1 MPIHPKP
8 YGTSDFVYQGRICLC
23 GVRPKTQSNGDFL
36 KGVKRSACDGLDSKR
51 FFLVAV
57 LSSLYAIV
65 RKSRF
70 ICLSD
75 RSVLIGV
82 ILILFLRTL
91 AALTDYS
98 YGFDYPF

>member
-1 MPIHPKP
+1 MVHLISCTKAE
-8 YGTSDFVYQGRICLC
+8 YVYAVFVPR
-23 GVRPKTQSNGDFL
+23 RKSNSDFL

-57 LSSLYAIV
+57 LSSPYAIV
-65 RKSRF
+65 RKGRF

-91 AALTDYS
+91 PALTEYS
-98 YGFDYPF
+98 YGFDYTF